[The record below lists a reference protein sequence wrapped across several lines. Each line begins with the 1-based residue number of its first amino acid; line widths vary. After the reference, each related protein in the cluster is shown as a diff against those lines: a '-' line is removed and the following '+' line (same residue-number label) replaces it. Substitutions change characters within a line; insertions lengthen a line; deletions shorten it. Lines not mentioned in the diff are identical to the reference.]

1 MKIQIGKNSIKK
13 ICLLILSLITVSFA
27 VIPLSVKTAR
37 AEISYDKSI
46 ATKSVYLTETGTGE
60 VLFAKN
66 ENERLTIASMT
77 KIMLLN
83 LVFEAVDGGNLSF
96 DEEITVSENASG
108 MGGSQV
114 FLEKNGK
121 YKAEDLIKSVI
132 IASANDASV
141 ALAERLF
148 GSEAE
153 CVSAMNKKCEEW
165 KLENTLFSNCTGLP
179 KPTQYSSAK
188 DVSVMLSKL
197 ITHKEYFRFSKIWT
211 DEITHNAGRKTG
223 LTNTNKLVRFYDGC
237 DGGKTGF
244 TSESGFCLAA
254 TAKRGALRLI
264 AVAIDSPDSKTRFAE
279 VSSMFNYGFDN
290 FTSKMAVDSS
300 KPLEIKAEVDKG
312 VKEKVKIIPENDVFV
327 FGEKSKKQNVTI
339 DFKPDKICAPIKSG
353 EKAGELIVFKDNV
366 EYKRVNVLAA
376 EDIAKKTYFV
386 YIKDIARKW

>member
-1 MKIQIGKNSIKK
+1 MKTQIEKISMKR
-13 ICLLILSLITVSFA
+13 ICLIILSLITVSLA
-27 VIPLSVKTAR
+27 VIPLSVKSAR
-37 AEISYDKSI
+37 AEISYDKQI
-46 ATKSVYLTETGTGE
+46 ATKSVYLTETGTDE

-83 LVFEAVDGGNLSF
+83 LVFESVNSGNLTF
-96 DEEITVSENASG
+96 DEEITVSKNASG

-114 FLEKNGK
+114 FLEENGK

-148 GSEAE
+148 GSETE
-153 CVSAMNKKCEEW
+153 CVNEMNKKCEDW

-211 DEITHNAGRKTG
+211 DEITHKAGRKTG

-264 AVAIDSPDSKTRFAE
+264 AVAIDSPDSKTRFAD
-279 VSSMFNYGFDN
+279 VSSMLNYGFDN

-300 KPLEIKAEVDKG
+300 KPLEIEAKVDKG
-312 VKEKVKIIPENDVFV
+312 VKEKVKIIPEKDVYIFT
-327 FGEKSKKQNVTI
+327 EKNKKQNVTI

-353 EKAGELIVFKDNV
+353 DKVGELVVFKDNV
-366 EYKRVNVLAA
+366 EYQRVNVLAA
-376 EDIAKKTYFV
+376 ENINKKTYFG
-386 YIKDIARKW
+386 YIKDIGRKW

>member
-13 ICLLILSLITVSFA
+13 ICLLILSLITVSLA
-27 VIPLSVKTAR
+27 VIPLSAKTAR

-83 LVFEAVDGGNLSF
+83 LVFEAVDSGNLSF
-96 DEEITVSENASG
+96 DEEIIVSENASG

>member
-13 ICLLILSLITVSFA
+13 ICLLILSLITVSLA
-27 VIPLSVKTAR
+27 VIPLSAKTAR

-96 DEEITVSENASG
+96 GEEITVSENASG

-148 GSEAE
+148 GSETE

>member
-1 MKIQIGKNSIKK
+1 MKIQIGKNSIKI
-13 ICLLILSLITVSFA
+13 ICLLILSLITVSLA
-27 VIPLSVKTAR
+27 VIPLSAKTAR

-148 GSEAE
+148 GSETE

-376 EDIAKKTYFV
+376 EDIAKKTYFA

>member
-13 ICLLILSLITVSFA
+13 ICLLILSLITVSLA
-27 VIPLSVKTAR
+27 VIPLSAKTAR

-148 GSEAE
+148 GSETE

-312 VKEKVKIIPENDVFV
+312 VKEKVKIIPENDVFI

>member
-1 MKIQIGKNSIKK
+1 MEIQIGKNSIKK
-13 ICLLILSLITVSFA
+13 ICLLILSFITVSLA
-27 VIPLSVKTAR
+27 VIPLSAKTAS

-83 LVFEAVDGGNLSF
+83 LVFEAVDSGNLSF

-148 GSEAE
+148 GCEAE

-339 DFKPDKICAPIKSG
+339 DFKPDKIRAPIKSG
-353 EKAGELIVFKDNV
+353 EKAGELIVFKNNV

-376 EDIAKKTYFV
+376 EDIAKKTYFA

>member
-13 ICLLILSLITVSFA
+13 ICLLILSLITVSLA
-27 VIPLSVKTAR
+27 VIPLSAKTAR

-148 GSEAE
+148 GSETE

-197 ITHKEYFRFSKIWT
+197 ITHKEYFSFSKIWT

-339 DFKPDKICAPIKSG
+339 DFKPDKIRAPIKSG

-376 EDIAKKTYFV
+376 EDIAKKTYFA

>member
-13 ICLLILSLITVSFA
+13 ICLLILSLITVSLA
-27 VIPLSVKTAR
+27 VIPLSAKTAR

-148 GSEAE
+148 GSETE
-153 CVSAMNKKCEEW
+153 CVSAMNKRCEEW

-376 EDIAKKTYFV
+376 EDIAKKTYFA

>member
-1 MKIQIGKNSIKK
+1 MKIQIVKNSIKK
-13 ICLLILSLITVSFA
+13 ICLLILSLITVSLA
-27 VIPLSVKTAR
+27 VIPLSAKTAR
-37 AEISYDKSI
+37 ADISYDKSI
-46 ATKSVYLTETGTGE
+46 ATKSIYLTETGTGE

-96 DEEITVSENASG
+96 GEEITVSENASG

-148 GSEAE
+148 GSETE

-197 ITHKEYFRFSKIWT
+197 ITHK
-211 DEITHNAGRKTG
+211 
-223 LTNTNKLVRFYDGC
+223 
-237 DGGKTGF
+237 
-244 TSESGFCLAA
+244 
-254 TAKRGALRLI
+254 
-264 AVAIDSPDSKTRFAE
+264 
-279 VSSMFNYGFDN
+279 
-290 FTSKMAVDSS
+290 
-300 KPLEIKAEVDKG
+300 
-312 VKEKVKIIPENDVFV
+312 
-327 FGEKSKKQNVTI
+327 
-339 DFKPDKICAPIKSG
+339 
-353 EKAGELIVFKDNV
+353 
-366 EYKRVNVLAA
+366 
-376 EDIAKKTYFV
+376 
-386 YIKDIARKW
+386 

>member
-13 ICLLILSLITVSFA
+13 ICLLILSLITVSLA
-27 VIPLSVKTAR
+27 VIPLSAKTAR

-148 GSEAE
+148 GSETE

-376 EDIAKKTYFV
+376 EDIAKKTYFA

>member
-13 ICLLILSLITVSFA
+13 ICLLILSLITVSLA
-27 VIPLSVKTAR
+27 VIPLSAKTAR

-96 DEEITVSENASG
+96 DEEIIVSENASG

-153 CVSAMNKKCEEW
+153 CVNAMNKRCEEW

-376 EDIAKKTYFV
+376 EDIAKKTYFA

>member
-13 ICLLILSLITVSFA
+13 ICLLILSFITVSLA
-27 VIPLSVKTAR
+27 VIPLSAKTAR

-96 DEEITVSENASG
+96 DEEIIVSENASG

-148 GSEAE
+148 GSETE
-153 CVSAMNKKCEEW
+153 CVSAMNKRCEEW

-376 EDIAKKTYFV
+376 EDIDKKTYFA

>member
-1 MKIQIGKNSIKK
+1 MKIQSGKNSIKK
-13 ICLLILSLITVSFA
+13 ICLLILSLITVSLA
-27 VIPLSVKTAR
+27 VIPLSAKTAS

-312 VKEKVKIIPENDVFV
+312 IKEKVKIIPENDVFV

-376 EDIAKKTYFV
+376 EDIAKKTYFA

>member
-13 ICLLILSLITVSFA
+13 ICLLILSLITVSLA

-312 VKEKVKIIPENDVFV
+312 IKEKVKIIPENDVFV

>member
-13 ICLLILSLITVSFA
+13 ICLLILSLITVSLA
-27 VIPLSVKTAR
+27 VIPLSAKTAR

-83 LVFEAVDGGNLSF
+83 LIFEAVDGGNLSF

-153 CVSAMNKKCEEW
+153 CVSVMNKKCEEW

>member
-13 ICLLILSLITVSFA
+13 ICLLILSLITVSLA
-27 VIPLSVKTAR
+27 VIPLSAKTAR

-148 GSEAE
+148 GSETE

>member
-13 ICLLILSLITVSFA
+13 ICLLILSLITVSLA
-27 VIPLSVKTAR
+27 VIPLSAKTAR

-96 DEEITVSENASG
+96 GEEITVSENASG

-153 CVSAMNKKCEEW
+153 CVSAMNKRCEKW

-376 EDIAKKTYFV
+376 EDIAKKTYFA

>member
-13 ICLLILSLITVSFA
+13 ICLLILSLITVSLA
-27 VIPLSVKTAR
+27 VIPLSAKTAR

>member
-1 MKIQIGKNSIKK
+1 MKTKIEKISMKK
-13 ICLLILSLITVSFA
+13 ICLIILSVIAVSFA
-27 VIPLSVKTAR
+27 VVPLSIKTAK
-37 AEISYDKSI
+37 AEIAYDKSI
-46 ATKSVYLTETGTGE
+46 TTKSVYLTETGTGE

-83 LVFEAVDGGNLSF
+83 LVFEAVDSGNFTF
-96 DEEITVSENASG
+96 DEEITVSKNASG

-114 FLEKNGK
+114 FLEENGK

-148 GSEAE
+148 GSETE
-153 CVSAMNKKCEEW
+153 CVNEMNKKCEDW

-188 DVSVMLSKL
+188 DVAVMLSKL
-197 ITHKEYFRFSKIWT
+197 ITHKDYFRFSKIWT
-211 DEITHNAGRKTG
+211 DEITHKAGRKTG

-244 TSESGFCLAA
+244 TTESGFCLAA

-264 AVAIDSPDSKTRFAE
+264 AVAINAPDSKTRFAD
-279 VSSMFNYGFDN
+279 VSGLFNYGFDN

-300 KPLEIKAEVDKG
+300 KPLEIEAKVNKG
-312 VKEKVKIIPENDVFV
+312 VKEKVKIIPENDVYIFT
-327 FGEKSKKQNVTI
+327 EKNRKQNVTI
-339 DFKPDKICAPIKSG
+339 DFKSDKICAPIKIG
-353 EKAGELIVFKDNV
+353 DKIGELIVFKNNV
-366 EYKRVNVLAA
+366 EYKRVNVLAG
-376 EDIAKKTYFV
+376 ENVNKKTYFG
-386 YIKDIARKW
+386 YIKDIGRKW

>member
-1 MKIQIGKNSIKK
+1 MEIQIGKNSIKK
-13 ICLLILSLITVSFA
+13 ICLLILSLITVSLA
-27 VIPLSVKTAR
+27 VLPLSAKTAK

-83 LVFEAVDGGNLSF
+83 LVFEAVDSGNLSF

-148 GSEAE
+148 GSETE

-244 TSESGFCLAA
+244 TYESGFCLAA

-376 EDIAKKTYFV
+376 EDIAKKTFFA

>member
-13 ICLLILSLITVSFA
+13 ICLLILSLITVSLA
-27 VIPLSVKTAR
+27 VIPLSAKTAR

-96 DEEITVSENASG
+96 DEEMTVSENASG

-114 FLEKNGK
+114 FLEADEK
-121 YKAEDLIKSVI
+121 YKAEDLIKSI
-132 IASANDASV
+132 IVASANDASV
-141 ALAERLF
+141 AMAERLF

-153 CVSAMNKKCEEW
+153 CVSVMNARCGEW
-165 KLENTLFSNCTGLP
+165 NLGNTLFSNCTGLP

-188 DVSVMLSKL
+188 DVAVMISKL
-197 ITHKEYFRFSKIWT
+197 IGHKDYFRFSKIWT
-211 DEITHNAGRKTG
+211 DEIEHKTGRKTG

-244 TSESGFCLAA
+244 TSDSGFCLAA

-264 AVAIDSPDSKTRFAE
+264 AVAINSPDSKTRFAE
-279 VSSMFNYGFDN
+279 VSSMFNYGFEN
-290 FTSKMAVDSS
+290 FTSKNVVDSS
-300 KPLEIKAEVDKG
+300 KPLDLDVKVDKG
-312 VKEKVKIIPENDVFV
+312 TKEKIKIIPESDVYV
-327 FGEKSKKQNVTI
+327 FSERNKKENVTI
-339 DFKPDKICAPIKSG
+339 DFKPDKVVAPVKKG
-353 EKAGELIVFKDNV
+353 DRVGELIVYRDNV
-366 EYKRVNVLAA
+366 EYKRVNVQAV
-376 EDIAKKTYFV
+376 EDVSKKTYFDYV
-386 YIKDIARKW
+386 KNIGEKW

>member
-13 ICLLILSLITVSFA
+13 ICLLILSLITVSLA
-27 VIPLSVKTAR
+27 VIPLSAKTAR

-96 DEEITVSENASG
+96 GEEITVSENASG

-376 EDIAKKTYFV
+376 EDIAKKTYFA

>member
-13 ICLLILSLITVSFA
+13 ICLLILSLITVSLA
-27 VIPLSVKTAR
+27 VIPLSAKTAR

-66 ENERLTIASMT
+66 EYERLTIASMT

>member
-13 ICLLILSLITVSFA
+13 ICLLILSLITVSLA
-27 VIPLSVKTAR
+27 VLPLSAKTAK

-148 GSEAE
+148 GSETE

-197 ITHKEYFRFSKIWT
+197 ITHKEYFGFSKIWT

-223 LTNTNKLVRFYDGC
+223 LTNTNKLVRFYHGC

-376 EDIAKKTYFV
+376 EDIAKKTYFA

>member
-13 ICLLILSLITVSFA
+13 ICLLILSLITVSLA
-27 VIPLSVKTAR
+27 VIPLSAKTAR

-114 FLEKNGK
+114 FLEADEK
-121 YKAEDLIKSVI
+121 YKAEDLIKSI
-132 IASANDASV
+132 IVASANDASV
-141 ALAERLF
+141 AMAERLF

-153 CVSAMNKKCEEW
+153 CVSVMNARCGEW
-165 KLENTLFSNCTGLP
+165 NLGNTLFSNCTGLP

-188 DVSVMLSKL
+188 DVAVMISKL
-197 ITHKEYFRFSKIWT
+197 IGHKDYFRFSKIWT
-211 DEITHNAGRKTG
+211 DEIEHKTGRKTG

-244 TSESGFCLAA
+244 TSDSGFCLAA

-264 AVAIDSPDSKTRFAE
+264 AVAINSPDSKTRFAE
-279 VSSMFNYGFDN
+279 VSSMFNYGFEN
-290 FTSKMAVDSS
+290 FTSKNVVDSS
-300 KPLEIKAEVDKG
+300 KPLDLDVKVDKG
-312 VKEKVKIIPENDVFV
+312 TKEKIKIIPESDVYV
-327 FGEKSKKQNVTI
+327 FSERNKKENVTI
-339 DFKPDKICAPIKSG
+339 DFKPDKVVAPVKKG
-353 EKAGELIVFKDNV
+353 DRVGELIVYRDNV
-366 EYKRVNVLAA
+366 EYKRVKAQAV
-376 EDIAKKTYFV
+376 EDVSKKTYFDYV
-386 YIKDIARKW
+386 KNIGEKW